1 MKFHVVKLFHS
12 ENNHSEILNGA
23 SAVSLIAHLRGL
35 FCRFLGKEEIK
46 PLGMVGRT
54 KFQSTERPPFI
65 CCNIYFA
72 VQHINST

>member
-1 MKFHVVKLFHS
+1 MKFYVVELFHR

-35 FCRFLGKEEIK
+35 FGKEETK
-46 PLGMVGRT
+46 LPGMAGRT
-54 KFQSTERPPFI
+54 KFQSTEKTPFI
-65 CCNIYFA
+65 YCNIYFA